1 MKKIATWLAIFLLG
15 TLLGGLIV
23 WIYGGFLYRDWSFS
37 WQWSVAGQ
45 PLATFGAG
53 IAAIIAAGIALYNGQ
68 KTRKQDKEQELR
80 ERFTSI
86 VEMLS
91 ANNEDFRKRESGA
104 YAIAALADDWA
115 TFHKDDSKSA
125 LQEQQVCLN
134 ILTTQL
140 RDPITEKETPS
151 PQLITF
157 KRRVQDIIFSR
168 FTLPNPNPQV
178 YGGPWSNL
186 YLDLEDCH
194 FYNLE
199 ISGVFKNYVSFS
211 NAHFHNETCL
221 SASSFLDY
229 IDFKSAHFLGPTDF
243 SNISFE
249 VHPDFEHTHFHDDA
263 IFNLINFPA
272 ATSFCNATFNK
283 KASFTRIIF
292 NRPTKLMSYP
302 KPLFFTSAKF
312 KGSTSFEHSV
322 FKYPVL
328 FNEVKFYSETK
339 FSDINFNEKVDFS
352 NSEFHKSISFTEVE
366 DRKRM
371 IFYQVKFALPES
383 SKEIERIKNDFNLFE
398 PEFDVHFP
406 NEDSSQTENPANE
419 DSSQTENPAG
429 ETS

>member
-1 MKKIATWLAIFLLG
+1 MKKITTWLAIFLLG

-53 IAAIIAAGIALYNGQ
+53 IAAIVAAGIALYNGQ

-168 FTLPNPNPQV
+168 FTSPNPNPQIFLF
-178 YGGPWSNL
+178 YTGEGPWSNL

-221 SASSFLDY
+221 SASSFLDS

-249 VHPDFEHTHFHDDA
+249 GHPNFEHTHFHDDA
-263 IFNLINFPA
+263 IFNLISFSTAANFGN
-272 ATSFCNATFNK
+272 TTFNK
-283 KASFTRIIF
+283 EASFADIKFSRLAKRMPDPRT
-292 NRPTKLMSYP
+292 LH
-302 KPLFFTSAKF
+302 FTSAKF
-312 KGSTSFEHSV
+312 KGPTYFRHSV
-322 FKYPVL
+322 LIWVF
-328 FNEVKFYSETK
+328 FNEAKFYSETQFLEMEFK
-339 FSDINFNEKVDFS
+339 EKVDFS
-352 NSEFHKSISFTEVE
+352 YSEFHKSISFTAVE
-366 DRKRM
+366 DRKKM
-371 IFYQVKFALPES
+371 IFCKVKFALPES
-383 SKEIERIKNDFNLFE
+383 NKEIEKIKNNFKLFE
-398 PEFDVHFP
+398 PEFDVKFSS
-406 NEDSSQTENPANE
+406 EDSSSAEN
-419 DSSQTENPAG
+419 SAG
-429 ETS
+429 KPS

>member
-53 IAAIIAAGIALYNGQ
+53 IAAMIAAGIALYNGQ
-68 KTRKQDKEQELR
+68 KTRKQDKERELR

-91 ANNEDFRKRESGA
+91 ANNENFRKRESGA

-115 TFHKDDSKSA
+115 AFHKDNSKSA

-134 ILTTQL
+134 ILITQL

-151 PQLITF
+151 PQLVTF

-168 FTLPNPNPQV
+168 FTSLNPNPQISLFNTDKI
-178 YGGPWSNL
+178 PWSNL

-199 ISGVFKNYVSFS
+199 INGVFKNHVSFS
-211 NAHFHNETCL
+211 NAHFHNETRL
-221 SASSFLDY
+221 STSSFLDS

-243 SNISFE
+243 SNIFFE
-249 VHPDFEHTHFHDDA
+249 GPPDFEHTHFHDDA
-263 IFNLINFPA
+263 IFNLISFPA
-272 ATSFCNATFNK
+272 ATSFCNTTFNK
-283 KASFTRIIF
+283 KALFTHIIS
-292 NRPTKLMSYP
+292 NRLTKLMSPP

-322 FKYPVL
+322 FKYPV
-328 FNEVKFYSETK
+328 FFSEAKFYSETK
-339 FSDINFNEKVDFS
+339 FLDMNFNEEVDFS
-352 NSEFHKSISFTEVE
+352 NSEFHKNISFTAVE
-366 DRKRM
+366 DRKKM
-371 IFYQVKFALPES
+371 IFYKVKFALPES
-383 SKEIERIKNDFNLFE
+383 NKEMERIKNDFNLFE

-406 NEDSSQTENPANE
+406 KHFPNEDSS
-419 DSSQTENPAG
+419 
-429 ETS
+429 